1 MGNIVRTYLVGG
13 AVRDRFLG
21 RNSVDNDYV
30 IVGVTPQEMT
40 DLGFKA
46 VGAAFPVF
54 LHPKT
59 GEEYA
64 LARRERKVG
73 PGHTGFSVEFDPSV
87 TLVEDL
93 ARRDLSINAMALD
106 LETHELI
113 DPYNGLADLKA
124 NVLRHVGSAFIED
137 PLRVVR
143 LARFAAR
150 YAFTIAPDTREL
162 AISVVD
168 SGEMDSLSAERFWA
182 EMVKVFD
189 QGGYPLVFFETL
201 ANFGVLSKVK
211 YFTDVFGT
219 GNKTL
224 LVTRISAVL
233 SVLRHMPTLS
243 PSERLMYVIVM
254 AGFADAKLSAK
265 SIPSDVQKLAANI
278 RTLRKMPEANA
289 ENIYNLINANRGW
302 GMQSVGIKDLANAI
316 NIGTDAGEDFVL
328 RTAVLVCSALVGG
341 DISAEGLLHLPGQE
355 IGREMIRQRISAIN
369 EVIEELK

>member
-1 MGNIVRTYLVGG
+1 MRTYLVGG

-302 GMQSVGIKDLANAI
+302 GMQSVGIKDLATAI